1 MIPMFRCSDDSVQEL
16 CDAGLWEYDA
26 DKDGK
31 LNEAEMAQL
40 NADASKALEA
50 RREARKAA
58 RGNNDMPPPPAPAQE
73 EGDDE

>member
-1 MIPMFRCSDDSVQEL
+1 M
-16 CDAGLWEYDA
+16 
-26 DKDGK
+26 DGK

>member
-1 MIPMFRCSDDSVQEL
+1 MA
-16 CDAGLWEYDA
+16 AGWVLIEDKYDA

-50 RREARKAA
+50 RRSARREARKAA
-58 RGNNDMPPPPAPAQE
+58 RGNNDMPPPPARSRKKGMMSKFTRRNA
-73 EGDDE
+73 